1 MFEATISQVAEEHPL
16 DSIQMVNISL
26 DSTEET
32 GASQNTTTTE
42 N

>member
-1 MFEATISQVAEEHPL
+1 VFAKETISQVAEEQHPL
-16 DSIQMVNISL
+16 DPNGHISL

-32 GASQNTTTTE
+32 GASQNTTTE